1 MFNAKDRRVN
11 TELLRRQWDG
21 IHHTC
26 LAGLPCDM
34 KISYSIRIGAILG
47 FLSTLVSNGAAE
59 WIPTP
64 APAKSWTAITCSAD
78 GKKVAALS
86 YPDSIWTSPN
96 GGLSWTSNAVAS
108 GYWYAVASS
117 ADGNNLVACVNDLY
131 KGIYTSSNGGRDWVL
146 VNTNGYWYAAASS
159 ADGRRLA
166 VVGSHGIFTSSDF
179 GASWRSNNLP
189 SLLSTPRFQWNAV
202 ASSADGMKLACAEIK
217 GIYTSTNAGETWI
230 SNSTPALKSTQGWWT
245 IACSADGKT
254 LVAPVS
260 GNGEPGAIY
269 TSKDFGQT
277 WVSNNAPLGYWNS
290 AACSADGKRLFAV
303 ASNIGLYT
311 SPNAGAT
318 WVANDLA
325 GVSHLASSADGN
337 RQFATATTDS
347 LHGLASIFISETT
360 VAPVLGVEKLGNDV
374 VLSWIVPSKDFRLQA
389 IPDLSGTNWQDLN
402 TPPTLNLD
410 NIHHEL
416 LLPPLGTGNA
426 FRLKSVE

>member
-1 MFNAKDRRVN
+1 MFNAMDSRVK

-21 IHHTC
+21 IPHTC
-26 LAGLPCDM
+26 LAGRPGDM
-34 KISYSIRIGAILG
+34 KIDYSIRIGAILG
-47 FLSTLVSNGAAE
+47 FLSTLVSIGAAE

-78 GKKVAALS
+78 GKKVVALS
-86 YPDSIWTSPN
+86 YPDSIWTSTN
-96 GGLSWTSNAVAS
+96 GGLAWTSNAVAS

-117 ADGNNLVACVNDLY
+117 AEGNNLVACVNDSD
-131 KGIYTSSNGGRDWVL
+131 KGIYTSSNSGRDWVL
-146 VNTNGYWYAAASS
+146 INTNGYWRSVASS

-166 VVGSHGIFTSSDF
+166 AVGSRGIFTSSDF
-179 GASWRSNNLP
+179 GSSWRSNSMSGLT
-189 SLLSTPRFQWNAV
+189 STPNAV
-202 ASSADGMKLACAEIK
+202 ASSADGMKLACAERK

-254 LVAPVS
+254 VVAPVS

-277 WVSNNAPLGYWNS
+277 WVSNNAPLEYWNS
-290 AACSADGKRLFAV
+290 AACSADGNRLFAV
-303 ASNIGLYT
+303 ASHIGLYT

-318 WVANDLA
+318 WVSNDLA

-416 LLPPLGTGNA
+416 VLPPLGTGNA